1 MAEQVLR
8 EMNLSSDEFSRLK
21 TCMKDP
27 KFMELLSE
35 YAKEISQPGSK
46 EEAEAYLKMAEER
59 SSFSMEGKDLIIPV
73 AGYCLKTKN
82 KKNNKKVFINI
93 CHTTNIDKPTSF
105 THSGKGEQWSIPYSL
120 GPARNDVDKAGGEC
134 EVYDFVVNEEAHER
148 AMKNNRFKRFLSETA
163 IENVQKQRGVEL
175 SEEFILPKLKYKGQ
189 SGNPKM
195 QTVRKASA
203 SEQANTEKEVSSKS
217 RAGEKPSSASSS
229 DSVPDVKELASKEV
243 KPSFEFIYRDDLDLG
258 KFWTDKAVLPNGN
271 QKPKMIVLRVDL
283 PEVQT
288 SSEVELDVMKSDVSL
303 YVPEKYKL
311 KVQTAHPVD
320 FKNARAQFD
329 KNKRRLEVVMPTC

>member
-1 MAEQVLR
+1 
-8 EMNLSSDEFSRLK
+8 
-21 TCMKDP
+21 
-27 KFMELLSE
+27 
-35 YAKEISQPGSK
+35 
-46 EEAEAYLKMAEER
+46 
-59 SSFSMEGKDLIIPV
+59 
-73 AGYCLKTKN
+73 
-82 KKNNKKVFINI
+82 
-93 CHTTNIDKPTSF
+93 
-105 THSGKGEQWSIPYSL
+105 
-120 GPARNDVDKAGGEC
+120 
-134 EVYDFVVNEEAHER
+134 
-148 AMKNNRFKRFLSETA
+148 MKNNRFKRFLSETA